1 MEFALNIIYG
11 GELNASKAL
20 SPFVRNMRKI
30 IKDTFASFENDGVFF
45 FKLTLLFD
53 GDISSYYNGTGV
65 YQPRYYSAKK
75 EYRVS
80 FCIDRTQCTGSS
92 PINSGAFILVASE
105 SSNSLRSFS
114 VISILR
120 YFSQKYPSFLRD
132 ATHIGNI
139 ISNCFPAGAIFFP
152 IRKAFIASSAEL
164 TFSTFILSVLMSP
177 IASPNSIVAIPLRR

>member
-30 IKDTFASFENDGVFF
+30 IKDTFTSFENDGVSF

-80 FCIDRTQCTGSS
+80 FCIDRTQWTGDKEKDLNYFIFIITKLMNKNGILILNKLAKYEYTFD
-92 PINSGAFILVASE
+92 INSYNHCIDICRE
-105 SSNSLRSFS
+105 KMN
-114 VISILR
+114 
-120 YFSQKYPSFLRD
+120 
-132 ATHIGNI
+132 HIKNEI
-139 ISNCFPAGAIFFP
+139 
-152 IRKAFIASSAEL
+152 
-164 TFSTFILSVLMSP
+164 
-177 IASPNSIVAIPLRR
+177 

>member
-30 IKDTFASFENDGVFF
+30 IKDTFTSFENDSVSF

-75 EYRVS
+75 EYMVS
-80 FCIDRTQCTGSS
+80 FCIDRTQWTGDKEKDLMNKNGILILNKLAKYEYTFD
-92 PINSGAFILVASE
+92 INSYNHCIDICRE
-105 SSNSLRSFS
+105 KMN
-114 VISILR
+114 
-120 YFSQKYPSFLRD
+120 
-132 ATHIGNI
+132 HIKNEI
-139 ISNCFPAGAIFFP
+139 
-152 IRKAFIASSAEL
+152 
-164 TFSTFILSVLMSP
+164 
-177 IASPNSIVAIPLRR
+177 